1 MEELKTEFIETLQ
14 TRLGLSL
21 EQAQQVAGV
30 TVEFAKDHKDQ
41 LLKLGGQHG
50 GILSGLLGR

>member
-30 TVEFAKDHKDQ
+30 TVEFAKAHKDQ

-50 GILSGLLGR
+50 GILAGLLGR